1 MLGLM
6 RKIAFWMRCKR
17 ISRTHPYITNCILV
31 DLSLID
37 PTARISKSSCNGSV
51 KLGHRCIL
59 DECQITANSMVSVGA
74 HSILS
79 GPIRIVADLN
89 QVSIGKFCSFAP
101 QVTIWESLHDAR
113 RITSFYIL
121 SEFFGD
127 NFKRDIIS
135 KGPIQIGNDVWIG
148 TRAVILSGVT
158 IGDGAVIG
166 SGSIVTKDVPP
177 YTIVGGIPAKV
188 LKPRFPGQI
197 VQRLLYLRWWDWDED
212 KIGRN
217 RMLFEGELTMDK
229 LDNIS

>member
-1 MLGLM
+1 
-6 RKIAFWMRCKR
+6 
-17 ISRTHPYITNCILV
+17 
-31 DLSLID
+31 
-37 PTARISKSSCNGSV
+37 
-51 KLGHRCIL
+51 
-59 DECQITANSMVSVGA
+59 MVSVGA